1 MTKKKQI
8 ELVYVGDGRA
18 YGEIPARDL
27 TAEEVKR
34 YAGKLR
40 LLKTGLWIE
49 PKDDEAEPASPEPA
63 TD

>member
-1 MTKKKQI
+1 MTKKKI
-8 ELVYVGDGRA
+8 ALVYIGDGRK

-27 TAEEVKR
+27 TAAEVKR
-34 YAGKLR
+34 YAGKPR

-49 PKDDEAEPASPEPA
+49 PKDDEAEPASSEPT